1 MPLSLSLWWLL
12 LFFFFH
18 HFNTPFFSSSLISGT
33 CHLHFHP
40 HSFLPLTCN
49 KNTEAL
55 DPSQKDICASHAP
68 SAFLLPPYLAPCT
81 SITWPRFAS
90 RLQTQFGVLSAF
102 WISTQD
108 LLCGRKRTNKKKLQ
122 RYYTWKSK
130 GMAVCVTC
138 AAIWTLSTQQ
148 FFCFTV
154 YVHQTSCS
162 MTRTWYQRKLTSV
175 CWETMGYYLANCA
188 FYSIRQVGSRFQ
200 LKEPS
205 PAPSELSPLH
215 CWYTAGLA
223 GCPCGVMQVD
233 GLPRLR
239 LTPTDFR
246 TAVRAAALSVFRV

>member
-1 MPLSLSLWWLL
+1 MCS
-12 LFFFFH
+12 
-18 HFNTPFFSSSLISGT
+18 
-33 CHLHFHP
+33 
-40 HSFLPLTCN
+40 
-49 KNTEAL
+49 
-55 DPSQKDICASHAP
+55 
-68 SAFLLPPYLAPCT
+68 
-81 SITWPRFAS
+81 
-90 RLQTQFGVLSAF
+90 VLSEYPHRICSVVERELRRKSCKGIIPERAKE
-102 WISTQD
+102 W
-108 LLCGRKRTNKKKLQ
+108 LCNLCSNLNSVSMQ
-122 RYYTWKSK
+122 
-130 GMAVCVTC
+130 
-138 AAIWTLSTQQ
+138 L

-175 CWETMGYYLANCA
+175 CWETMGYYLANYA
-188 FYSIRQVGSRFQ
+188 FYSIRQAGSRLQ

-246 TAVRAAALSVFRV
+246 TAIRAAALSVFRV